1 MHTIKIMKEN
11 WKVVWELDGFIAF
24 YDYKNKLA
32 LDKHYAN
39 FDDAY
44 RALYKYSAMKLLN
57 NLAEKEYCLK
67 RKIKSLLLCCVALLN
82 III

>member
-11 WKVVWELDGFIAF
+11 WKIVWEVDGFVAF
-24 YDYKNKLA
+24 YDYGNRLS
-32 LDKHYAN
+32 LDKHYTN

-44 RALYKYSAMKLLN
+44 RALYKHSATKLLN
-57 NLAEKEYCLK
+57 NLVEKEYCLK
-67 RKIKSLLLCCVALLN
+67 RKVKSLFLCGIAILN